1 MIIQPPHFAK
11 PKGYSNGILAEG
23 KILSI
28 AGMIGWNKD
37 SVFETDDFILQVKQ
51 ALQNIV
57 DVLVEAK
64 ATPAHLV
71 RLTWYIKDKQEYITR
86 SKELGAV
93 YKAVIG
99 NHYPVMTLIVVKD
112 LLEDRAKV
120 EIEATA
126 VIA

>member
-37 SVFETDDFILQVKQ
+37 GVFETDDFILQTKQ

-57 DVLVEAK
+57 DVLTESK
-64 ATPAHLV
+64 ATPSHLV
-71 RLTWYIKDKQEYITR
+71 RMTWYIKDKQEYLAR
-86 SKELGAV
+86 AKELGAV
-93 YKAVIG
+93 YKHVIG

-112 LLEDRAKV
+112 LLEDRAKL

-126 VIA
+126 VI